1 MLFSD
6 GDEPDADM
14 VAQVLG
20 VTEEELPLVLA
31 NPAETLV
38 NTASRL
44 LEETDLT
51 TVFSQIPPDAFNDLF
66 ASKFRKNFLIYCFL
80 IYYKIICFKL
90 IVMECMSQRV
100 KKQKNLNEP

>member
-1 MLFSD
+1 MQFSD

-66 ASKFRKNFLIYCFL
+66 ASKFRKNFCFL

>member
-1 MLFSD
+1 MCLQFSD

-66 ASKFRKNFLIYCFL
+66 ASKSRKKF
-80 IYYKIICFKL
+80 YYLKFAITKFCFKL

-100 KKQKNLNEP
+100 KKPKNLNEH